1 MFLTST
7 VKESSFSMTESISEL
22 YEFILESQEAIA
34 DNKFEIIAL
43 EHESLLK
50 KEQGY
55 LSESEFLEAE
65 EEVKEKGKGFL
76 GKIVE
81 FISGLISKIKTF
93 VANAFTKFRGLFMK
107 KQEVQVPDGL
117 MEKVS
122 KIVAGAKAYV
132 EEAVKGKETALASVL
147 AIMAAAGAYTGYK
160 KMKGQ
165 SAYDSLVKP
174 ILEVGEFAASK
185 LEQVKS
191 WAAAAEKA
199 GNAADASKW
208 QKAASAIAKVISALA
223 RGASWATAKCKAV
236 GAATS
241 DAAGAVKDKVVDIK
255 ADSKAKK
262 DEKESGQK
270 DMLNG

>member
-7 VKESSFSMTESISEL
+7 VKESNFSMTESVTEL
-22 YEFILESQEAIA
+22 YEFILEAQESIA
-34 DNKFEIIAL
+34 NTKFEIIAL

-65 EEVKEKGKGFL
+65 EQVAEKGKGFL

-81 FISGLISKIKTF
+81 FISGLIGKIKTF
-93 VANAFTKFRGLFMK
+93 VTNAFTKFKGLFMK

-117 MEKVS
+117 MDKVH
-122 KIVAGAKAYV
+122 KIVAGAKAYI

-165 SAYDSLVKP
+165 SAYDTLVKP

-208 QKAASAIAKVISALA
+208 QKAASAVAKVVSALA
-223 RGASWATAKCKAV
+223 RAASWATAKCKAV
-236 GAATS
+236 GAAAS
-241 DAAGAVKDKVVDIK
+241 DAAGAVKDKVTGGKPEAK
-255 ADSKAKK
+255 AEEDKK
-262 DEKESGQK
+262 E
-270 DMLNG
+270 